1 MLSDLLL
8 GCFFLHKCFF
18 IMCGF
23 CMCEVDKV
31 TAKSRAFFYLRLLL
45 RFRLALIIS
54 FLAIIPFL
62 LVLFSSLCFFL
73 FSAKRVLCKV
83 GGFFKKRDS

>member
-1 MLSDLLL
+1 MKSNKVFIIKSVYSMLL

-31 TAKSRAFFYLRLLL
+31 TAKSRAFLS
-45 RFRLALIIS
+45 AATSTVS
-54 FLAIIPFL
+54 FSLNNI
-62 LVLFSSLCFFL
+62 FSSDYSFSSCIVFFSVFFL
-73 FSAKRVLCKV
+73 VQC
-83 GGFFKKRDS
+83 